1 MNEGRIRGKVARLL
15 NARELALNIGSDQGV
30 VPGMR
35 FAVLNPRGE
44 DITDPDTGETLGS
57 VEVQKVLVEATR
69 VEPRVCVARTYRTRT
84 TRVSGGVM
92 PKVDFFSPPKY
103 RTTAETLRAADNPG
117 QAEID
122 ESDSFVKVG
131 DPVVEIEG
139 QAG

>member
-57 VEVQKVLVEATR
+57 VEVQKVLIEATR

-84 TRVSGGVM
+84 TKVSGGVM
-92 PKVDFFSPPKY
+92 PNVDLFSPPKY
-103 RTTAETLRAADNPG
+103 RTTAETLRTADNPG

-122 ESDSFVKVG
+122 ESGSFVKVG

-139 QAG
+139 

>member
-30 VPGMR
+30 VQGMR

-44 DITDPDTGETLGS
+44 DITDPDTGANLGS
-57 VEVQKVLVEATR
+57 VEVQKVLIEATR

-84 TRVSGGVM
+84 TKVSGGVL
-92 PKVDFFSPPKY
+92 PNVDLFSPPKY
-103 RTTAETLRAADNPG
+103 RTTAETLRTTDNPG

-139 QAG
+139 